1 MLTLR
6 LSINRVGRQIWDDF
20 AVCREKEHISP
31 IGTTCPSDQIRR
43 RRPNFPRDRYATF
56 RTPTTKVFTYG

>member
-6 LSINRVGRQIWDDF
+6 LSINRVGRQVWDDF

-31 IGTTCPSDQIRR
+31 IGTACPNDQIRR
-43 RRPNFPRDRYATF
+43 RPHAPRDRNATF